1 MNSPASTAILPG
13 TSTAA
18 VPPSPAGR
26 GAEGEA
32 DVLSAVVLPPHPQRP
47 QVAQGEGGR
56 GEDALAVPTQANPH
70 PLEKSPPSMKLTDF
84 RLSLSPSDLIF
95 SDFDATI
102 SLEDTGLAMMR
113 HLSPEKNALAWELEH
128 RWRAGEI
135 DSMKCLAEQW
145 ALIDWSEAELLS
157 FIDAL
162 PIDPS
167 FDDFAH
173 RVQTLGAHLVIVS
186 DGLDLYVH
194 RILRREGFE
203 TRDGQPLPYSSSP
216 QAARRDAERGQGGE
230 ATGAGG
236 ARQPEPGSEVAVY
249 ANHAEMTDHGLV
261 ITFPY
266 SDGACSDC
274 GNCKRKHLRDLRRL
288 YERVIYIGDGFSDR
302 CASQEADILFAKSHL
317 AEMCEADGRDYV
329 SFEGFADI
337 LARIA

>member
-1 MNSPASTAILPG
+1 MMLDN
-13 TSTAA
+13 
-18 VPPSPAGR
+18 
-26 GAEGEA
+26 
-32 DVLSAVVLPPHPQRP
+32 
-47 QVAQGEGGR
+47 
-56 GEDALAVPTQANPH
+56 
-70 PLEKSPPSMKLTDF
+70 LTLTLGP
-84 RLSLSPSDLIF
+84 RDLVF

-113 HLSPEKNALAWELEH
+113 HLSPERNALAWELEH

-162 PIDPS
+162 PIDPA
-167 FDDFAH
+167 FDDFAR
-173 RVQTLGAHLVIVS
+173 RVQALGTRLVIVS

-203 TRDGQPLPYSSSP
+203 TCDGPTSPFSPLPST
-216 QAARRDAERGQGGE
+216 EGGQGGRKPSAASPSPPVE
-230 ATGAGG
+230 RGPGGEVAFLPPPPQPGSDQMLVGRRERGAGG
-236 ARQPEPGSEVAVY
+236 VRQTSRGGEAQIAVY
-249 ANHAEMTDHGLV
+249 ANHAEITDHGLV

-266 SDGACSDC
+266 GDEACSDC

-317 AEMCEADGRDYV
+317 AEMCEAEGRDFV
-329 SFEGFADI
+329 PFESFADI
-337 LARIA
+337 LARIV

>member
-1 MNSPASTAILPG
+1 
-13 TSTAA
+13 
-18 VPPSPAGR
+18 
-26 GAEGEA
+26 
-32 DVLSAVVLPPHPQRP
+32 
-47 QVAQGEGGR
+47 
-56 GEDALAVPTQANPH
+56 
-70 PLEKSPPSMKLTDF
+70 MKLV
-84 RLSLSPSDLIF
+84 DLTLTLGPGDLVF

-113 HLSPEKNALAWELEH
+113 HLSREKNALAWELEH
-128 RWRAGEI
+128 RWREGEI

-162 PIDPS
+162 PIDPA

-173 RVQTLGAHLVIVS
+173 RVQALGARLVIVS

-194 RILRREGFE
+194 RILRREGFA
-203 TRDGQPLPYSSSP
+203 TRDGAAAEPLSFPPSY
-216 QAARRDAERGQGGE
+216 EEGGQGGRDSL
-230 ATGAGG
+230 T
-236 ARQPEPGSEVAVY
+236 VY

-266 SDGACSDC
+266 GDEACSDC

-317 AEMCEADGRDYV
+317 AEMCEAEGRDYV
-329 SFEGFADI
+329 PFECFADI